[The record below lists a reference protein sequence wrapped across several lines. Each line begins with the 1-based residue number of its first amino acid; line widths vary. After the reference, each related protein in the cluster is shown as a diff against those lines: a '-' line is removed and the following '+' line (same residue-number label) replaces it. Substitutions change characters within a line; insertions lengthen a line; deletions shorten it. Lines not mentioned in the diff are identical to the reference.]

1 MYFLVKKIKNK
12 LLLLIILE
20 VIKKY
25 IKLIYIINF
34 NFTLM
39 FRYKKNNFKNNKT
52 AFSLIELS
60 IVILIIGI
68 LVAGV
73 TQASRLVKMMKIQ
86 TVRSLTLNSPVSAI
100 KGLTIWFETSLDNNF
115 LTGSSGSYTQNSS
128 PDNNSSIAIWND
140 TNPTSTDKYN
150 AIQPNLAEQP
160 VFIENGI
167 NNLPALRF
175 SGNKSMAIT
184 LPFFDGAFSIFM
196 VTTRS
201 NDGSWRCLIS
211 DIINSGV
218 GELCA
223 GQDASNTWTIY
234 QPFLVGLPTSLSTSL
249 NTSVIFEVHSQGI
262 NSSNSASVN
271 LYINSTS
278 SATRNMNGV
287 VRGVSGAIG
296 RSLINGNA
304 GDFWVGDISEII
316 IFKRMISNDER
327 LDVEKYLAKKYAIK
341 IL

>member
-1 MYFLVKKIKNK
+1 MLRFK
-12 LLLLIILE
+12 
-20 VIKKY
+20 
-25 IKLIYIINF
+25 IINF
-34 NFTLM
+34 KN
-39 FRYKKNNFKNNKT
+39 KKK

-86 TVRSLTLNSPVSAI
+86 TVKSLTLNSPVSAI

-115 LTGSSGSYTQNSS
+115 STGSSGSYTQNSS

-160 VFIENGI
+160 IFIENAI

-184 LPFFDGAFSIFM
+184 TPFFDTAFSIFM
-196 VTTRS
+196 VTTRG
-201 NDGSWRCLIS
+201 NNGNWRCLIS

-234 QPFLVGLPTSLSTSL
+234 QPFLVGVATSLSTIV
-249 NTSVIFEVHSQGI
+249 NTPAIFEVHSQGI
-262 NSSNSASVN
+262 NSLNSITVN

-278 SATRNMNGV
+278 SATRNITGV
-287 VRGVSGAIG
+287 VRGLSGGIG
-296 RSLINGNA
+296 RTIINGGG
-304 GDFWVGDISEII
+304 GDFWIGDISEII
-316 IFKRMISNDER
+316 VFKRMISNDER